1 MRTPARA
8 KGTTGRVVE
17 ALLDRAAE
25 VLREH
30 GSPEEVI
37 VRDTDLKGFVVRLR
51 ASGRHS
57 YGVNYGRGRFLT
69 LGGSDRLTA
78 GKARKAA
85 RDALAQTSLEGAPA
99 MARSKKTA
107 QTLKAF
113 LDESYEPWAKSH
125 LKTADETLARLRV
138 TFKGFL
144 SSRLSDLTPFTIE
157 RWRTSR
163 LKEDRVSRATVN
175 RDLVCLRAALSKAVT
190 WGQLKTHPLAAVKPY
205 RVDSKRVVRFLSASE
220 EKKLRDAL
228 TARDDARR
236 AERESA
242 NAWRRERGYAEWPP
256 LGTYTDHLTPL
267 VLLALNTG
275 VRRGE
280 LFQLRW
286 GDVSIDRALLTVRG
300 EGAKSGQTRHVP
312 LNSEAVS
319 VVKAWQGGVA
329 TDPGLLMFPSPD
341 DREHPLEDIK
351 TAWLALVR
359 SAKIT
364 EFRFHDCRHHFASR
378 LVQAGVDLNT
388 VRELLGHSDIKMVLR
403 YAHLA
408 PETKAAAVARLV
420 SQ

>member
-1 MRTPARA
+1 
-8 KGTTGRVVE
+8 
-17 ALLDRAAE
+17 

-51 ASGRHS
+51 ASGRHT

-99 MARSKKTA
+99 MARRKKNA
-107 QTLKAF
+107 LTLKAY

-138 TFKGFL
+138 TFKDFL
-144 SSRLSDLTPFTIE
+144 TSRLSDLTPFTIE
-157 RWRTSR
+157 RWRTARLSR
-163 LKEDRVSRATVN
+163 DGVSRATIN
-175 RDLVCLRAALSKAVT
+175 RDLVCLRAAIGKAVS
-190 WGQLKTHPLAAVKPY
+190 WGHLKTHPLAGVKPY
-205 RVDSKRVVRFLSASE
+205 RVDSKKIVRFLSEAE
-220 EKKLRDAL
+220 EKRLRDAL
-228 TARDDARR
+228 THRDDARR
-236 AERESA
+236 RERESA
-242 NAWRRERGYAEWPP
+242 NQWRGDRGYDEWPP

-267 VLLALNTG
+267 TLLALNTG
-275 VRRGE
+275 LRRGE
-280 LFQLRW
+280 LFHLRW
-286 GDVSIDRALLTVRG
+286 GDVALDRAVLTVQG
-300 EGAKSGQTRHVP
+300 ASAKSGETRHLP

-319 VVKAWQGGVA
+319 VLKTWKGDA
-329 TDPGLLMFPSPD
+329 TPDSGLLVFPSAD
-341 DREHPLEDIK
+341 DREQPLEDIK

-359 SAKIT
+359 KAKIAD
-364 EFRFHDCRHHFASR
+364 FRFHDCRHHFASR

-388 VRELLGHSDIKMVLR
+388 VRELLGHADIKMVLR

-420 SQ
+420 IQP